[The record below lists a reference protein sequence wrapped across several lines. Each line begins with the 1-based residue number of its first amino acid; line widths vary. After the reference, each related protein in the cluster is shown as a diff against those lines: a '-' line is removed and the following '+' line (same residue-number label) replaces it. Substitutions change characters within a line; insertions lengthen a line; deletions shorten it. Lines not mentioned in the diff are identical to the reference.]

1 MPATIPDEFLDLM
14 AEKFRML
21 SDATRLAILR
31 ALMQGERN
39 VTQVVEE
46 TGRNQANVS
55 KHLKMLADA
64 GLVARRKDGLQV
76 FYRLDDPL
84 VERLCKLVCETI
96 VQEAREEVEKQKKLL
111 DEWGGKKKGSEGRS
125 G

>member
-1 MPATIPDEFLDLM
+1 MTDSIPDDFLDLM

-21 SDATRLAILR
+21 ADPTRLAILR
-31 ALMQGERN
+31 TLMQGERN

-55 KHLKMLADA
+55 KHLKMLAEA

-76 FYRLDDPL
+76 FYALKDSL
-84 VERLCKLVCETI
+84 VERLCRLVCETI
-96 VQEAREEVEKQKKLL
+96 VRETREQLDRQQGLL
-111 DEWGGKKKGSEGRS
+111 ERWDVRA
-125 G
+125 

>member
-1 MPATIPDEFLDLM
+1 MTAPIPDEFLDLM

-21 SDATRLAILR
+21 ADSTRLAILR
-31 ALMQGERN
+31 ALMEGEKN

-55 KHLKMLADA
+55 KHLKMLAEA
-64 GLVARRKDGLQV
+64 GLVGRRKEGLQV

-84 VERLCKLVCETI
+84 VEKLCKLVCETI
-96 VQEAREEVEKQKKLL
+96 VQETREEVEQKRKLL
-111 DEWGGKKKGSEGRS
+111 HGWGAKEP
-125 G
+125 

>member
-1 MPATIPDEFLDLM
+1 MTATIPDEFLDLM

-21 SDATRLAILR
+21 ADPTRLAILR
-31 ALMQGERN
+31 VLMEGERN
-39 VTQVVEE
+39 VTQVVDL
-46 TGRNQANVS
+46 TRRNQANVS

-64 GLVARRKDGLQV
+64 GLVARRKQGLQV

-96 VQEAREEVEKQKKLL
+96 VQEVQDELDRRKKML
-111 DEWGGKKKGSEGRS
+111 EGWS
-125 G
+125 GPDRTA